1 MVIDEQMLS
10 RIIGSSVGMYPND
23 VADMLVR
30 NKALAPAPNYTLN
43 QLVDGV
49 FVGLNQNPS
58 FTQEY
63 SSWLEQI
70 VTTLTF

>member
-10 RIIGSSVGMYPND
+10 KIIGSSVGMYPND
-23 VADMLVR
+23 VAEMLVR
-30 NKALAPAPNYTLN
+30 NNVLAPAPEYTLD
-43 QLVDGV
+43 QLVEGV
-49 FVGLNQNPS
+49 FLGLSKNPS

-63 SSWLEQI
+63 ASWTEQI

>member
-10 RIIGSSVGMYPND
+10 NIIGSSVGMYPNE

-30 NKALAPAPNYTLN
+30 NNVLAPAPNYTLD
-43 QLVDGV
+43 QLVEGV
-49 FVGLNQNPS
+49 FLGLNQNPS
-58 FTQEY
+58 FAQEY
-63 SSWLEQI
+63 ASWLEQI

>member
-10 RIIGSSVGMYPND
+10 NIIGSSVGMYTNE

-30 NKALAPAPNYTLN
+30 NNVLAPAPDYTLD
-43 QLVDGV
+43 QLVEGV
-49 FVGLNQNPS
+49 FLGLNQNPS
-58 FTQEY
+58 FAQEY

>member
-10 RIIGSSVGMYPND
+10 KIIGSSVGMYPND
-23 VADMLVR
+23 VSDMLVR
-30 NKALAPAPNYTLN
+30 NNVIAHAPEYTLN
-43 QLVDGV
+43 QLVEGV
-49 FVGLNQNPS
+49 FIGLNQNPI

-63 SSWLEQI
+63 SVWLEQV

>member
-10 RIIGSSVGMYPND
+10 NIIGSSVGIYPND
-23 VADMLVR
+23 VANMLVK
-30 NKALAPAPNYTLN
+30 NNVLAPAPEYTLD
-43 QLVDGV
+43 QLVQGV

-63 SSWLEQI
+63 TSWLEQV

>member
-10 RIIGSSVGMYPND
+10 NIIGSSVGMYPNE

-30 NKALAPAPNYTLN
+30 NNVLAPAPDYTLD
-43 QLVDGV
+43 QLVEGV
-49 FVGLNQNPS
+49 FVGLNQNPI

-63 SSWLEQI
+63 TSWLEQI

>member
-10 RIIGSSVGMYPND
+10 NMIGSSVGMYPND

-30 NKALAPAPNYTLN
+30 NKVIAPAPDYTLD
-43 QLVDGV
+43 QLVKGV
-49 FVGLNQNPS
+49 FVGLNENPS

-63 SSWLEQI
+63 SSWLEQV

>member
-10 RIIGSSVGMYPND
+10 NMIGSSVGMYPND
-23 VADMLVR
+23 VAKMLVD
-30 NKALAPAPNYTLN
+30 NNVLAPAPEYTLD
-43 QLVDGV
+43 QLVQGV

>member
-30 NKALAPAPNYTLN
+30 NNVLAPAPEYTLD
-43 QLVDGV
+43 QLVEGV
-49 FVGLNQNPS
+49 FVGLNQNPN

-70 VTTLTF
+70 VTTLNF

>member
-10 RIIGSSVGMYPND
+10 NMIGSSVGMYPND
-23 VADMLVR
+23 VEKMLV
-30 NKALAPAPNYTLN
+30 NNNVLAPAPKYTID

-63 SSWLEQI
+63 ISWLEQV

>member
-10 RIIGSSVGMYPND
+10 KIIGASVGTYPKD
-23 VADMLVR
+23 VEEMLVR
-30 NKALAPAPNYTLN
+30 NKVLAPAPNYTLN
-43 QLVDGV
+43 QLVEGV
-49 FVGLNQNPS
+49 FVGLNQTPS

-63 SSWLEQI
+63 TSWLEQI

>member
-10 RIIGSSVGMYPND
+10 NMIGSSVGMYPKD
-23 VADMLVR
+23 VEKMLVM
-30 NKALAPAPNYTLN
+30 NNVLAPAPEYTLD
-43 QLVDGV
+43 QLVEGV
-49 FVGLNQNPS
+49 FVGLNQNPT

-63 SSWLEQI
+63 ASWLEQI

>member
-10 RIIGSSVGMYPND
+10 NIIGSSVGMYPNE

-30 NKALAPAPNYTLN
+30 NKVLAPAPQYTID

-49 FVGLNQNPS
+49 LIGLNQNPN
-58 FTQEY
+58 FAQEY
-63 SSWLEQI
+63 ASWVEQI

>member
-10 RIIGSSVGMYPND
+10 NIIGSSVGMYPNE

-30 NKALAPAPNYTLN
+30 NNVFAPAPDYTLN

-49 FVGLNQNPS
+49 FVGLNQNEN

-63 SSWLEQI
+63 TSWLEQV

>member
-10 RIIGSSVGMYPND
+10 KIIGASVGMYPSD
-23 VADMLVR
+23 VTDMLVR
-30 NKALAPAPNYTLN
+30 NDVFAPAPDYTLN
-43 QLVDGV
+43 QLVEGV
-49 FVGLNQNPS
+49 FLGLNQNPS

-70 VTTLTF
+70 GTTLIF

>member
-10 RIIGSSVGMYPND
+10 KIIGSSVGMYPND
-23 VADMLVR
+23 VAEMLIR
-30 NKALAPAPNYTLN
+30 NNVFAPAPDYTLN
-43 QLVDGV
+43 QLVEGV

-58 FTQEY
+58 FRQEY
-63 SSWLEQI
+63 ASWLEQI

>member
-1 MVIDEQMLS
+1 MDIDEQMLS
-10 RIIGSSVGMYPND
+10 NIIGSSVGMYPNE

-30 NKALAPAPNYTLN
+30 NNVLAPAPNYTLD

-49 FVGLNQNPS
+49 LIGLNQNSS

>member
-10 RIIGSSVGMYPND
+10 KIIGSSVGMYPND
-23 VADMLVR
+23 VANMLVN
-30 NKALAPAPNYTLN
+30 NKVLAPAPEYTLD
-43 QLVDGV
+43 QLVEGV
-49 FVGLNQNPS
+49 FLGLSQNLN

>member
-10 RIIGSSVGMYPND
+10 NMIGSSVGMYPND
-23 VADMLVR
+23 VEKMLVM
-30 NKALAPAPNYTLN
+30 NNVLAPAPQYTLD
-43 QLVDGV
+43 QLVEGV
-49 FVGLNQNPS
+49 FVGLNQNPT

-63 SSWLEQI
+63 ASWLEQI